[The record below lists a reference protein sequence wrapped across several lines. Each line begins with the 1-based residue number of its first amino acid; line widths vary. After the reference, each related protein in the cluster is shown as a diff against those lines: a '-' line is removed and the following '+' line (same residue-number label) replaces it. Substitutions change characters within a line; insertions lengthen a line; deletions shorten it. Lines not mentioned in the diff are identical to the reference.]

1 MISCGLVIVIL
12 SVLLAG
18 ECVLIYISWKII
30 KHHEVDVTP
39 EEETAI
45 RDIER
50 KRIP

>member
-1 MISCGLVIVIL
+1 MIPFGLVIVL
-12 SVLLAG
+12 LAVTLAG

-50 KRIP
+50 KRMP